1 MINAKIL
8 VVDDEIIVAQNI
20 ESWLKRFGY
29 HVPAIFSSAEQAIQ
43 HIKQEKPDLVL
54 MDIHLAGE
62 MDGVEAAQQIR
73 TRFDIPV
80 VFLSAYADTETIQ
93 RALLTEPY
101 GYVLKPFNIRQ
112 LRSTIEMALFR
123 YEREKKVR
131 DREKRFRT
139 VAAGSYDWE
148 YWLGPDGSLL
158 YISPS
163 CVRIT
168 GYSPEEFIANPTL
181 LVTIV
186 HPEDKEA
193 VSEHLHET
201 HEEPFAFSMD
211 FRIITRSG
219 EEKWISHRSQAVY
232 GSSGEWLGRRGSN
245 RDITESKRAEKGII
259 QQGKFFRTIIDT
271 IPNLVCV
278 RDVNGRYIMV
288 NRATADFF
296 GVTPEE
302 MLGRQISDFI
312 FNPQDAEQFQV
323 GDQQVIAGKK
333 VITSEVCYTSPDGR
347 KCWFATNKVPLVQP
361 DNTTYIFEVATDIT
375 EIKQTIDEL
384 ARSEERFSKAF
395 HTSPLPT
402 IVSRLSD
409 DTILDMNQGCLDLT
423 GYSRQEMI
431 GHTLVELGVL
441 PPKNQERLWRMLKK
455 RGSVSDA
462 EITIQTRYGEKRDGL
477 VWLELVEIGGET
489 CVLGKFYDIT
499 SRKRTEEILAHT
511 VAELGRSNKELE
523 HFAYV
528 ASHDLQEPLRKIT
541 SFIDL
546 LERQYKDQLD
556 EKAEEYIERVVDG
569 AARMQQLIADLL
581 EYSRVGQDELSLNST
596 DLEAALSR
604 VLSNLGTEIEEN
616 RAVITHDPLPT
627 IQANESLVDRLLQN
641 LIANAIKFRREQTPH
656 VHISA
661 EQKGGEWHCSI
672 QDNGIGID
680 PENTGKIFMLFQRLH
695 SREEY
700 PGTGI
705 GLAICKKIVER
716 HGGRI
721 WVESK
726 PGQGSTFFFTL
737 PSA

>member
-29 HVPAIFSSAEQAIQ
+29 HVPATFSSAEQAIQ
-43 HIKQEKPDLVL
+43 HITQEKPDLVL
-54 MDIHLAGE
+54 LDIHLAGE

-139 VAAGSYDWE
+139 VAAFSYDWE

-168 GYSPEEFIANPTL
+168 GYSPEEFIANQTL
-181 LVTIV
+181 IDTIV
-186 HPEDKEA
+186 HPEDQEV
-193 VSEHLHET
+193 VSKHQHEIR
-201 HEEPFAFSMD
+201 EEPYTDSMD
-211 FRIITRSG
+211 YRIITRSG
-219 EEKWISHRSQAVY
+219 DEKWISHSCQAVY

-245 RDITESKRAEKGII
+245 RDVSESKRAEREII

-271 IPNLVCV
+271 LPNLVCV
-278 RDVNGRYIMV
+278 RDVNGCYIMV

-296 GVTPEE
+296 GATSEE

-312 FNPQDAEQFQV
+312 LNPQDAEQFQV
-323 GDQQVIAGKK
+323 GDKQVIAGQK

-347 KCWFATNKVPLVQP
+347 KCWFATTKVPLVQP

-375 EIKQTIDEL
+375 EIKQATDEL

-395 HTSPLPT
+395 HASPLPT
-402 IVSRLSD
+402 IVSRISD
-409 DTILDMNQGCLDLT
+409 AIILDINQRCLDLT
-423 GYSRQEMI
+423 GYSHQEMI
-431 GHTLVELGVL
+431 GHTLVELGIL
-441 PPKNQERLWRMLKK
+441 IPQDQEHLWRMLKK

-462 EITIQTRYGEKRDGL
+462 EITIQTQYGEKRDGL
-477 VWLELVEIGGET
+477 AWLELIEIGGEI
-489 CVLGKFYDIT
+489 CLLSKFYDIT
-499 SRKRTEEILAHT
+499 GRKRTEEMLAHT

-546 LERQYKDQLD
+546 LERQYKNQLGENAD
-556 EKAEEYIERVVDG
+556 EYIERVVDG
-569 AARMQQLIADLL
+569 ADRMQRLITDLL
-581 EYSRVGQDELSLNST
+581 EYSRVGQGEISLT
-596 DLEAALSR
+596 QIDLEAVLSR

-616 RAVITHDPLPT
+616 GAVITHDPLPT
-627 IQANESLVDRLLQN
+627 VQANESLVDRLLQN
-641 LIANAIKFRREQTPH
+641 LIGNAIKFRREEAPH
-656 VHISA
+656 VHIST
-661 EQKGGEWHCSI
+661 EQKGGEWRFSI
-672 QDNGIGID
+672 RDNGIGID
-680 PENTGKIFMLFQRLH
+680 PENIGKIFMLFQRVH

-705 GLAICKKIVER
+705 GLAICKKIVQR

-721 WVESK
+721 WVESQ
-726 PGQGSTFFFTL
+726 PGQGSTFFLTL
-737 PSA
+737 PKA